1 MGNLDSKL
9 SQAAHNHHSYS
20 IIEESPRSSSSSTTT
35 PNGNS
40 PGSLSGHFNLDQL
53 GFRLAAPSPPLWTV
67 KRVNYQNEG
76 KNSLLFEFNHG
87 KLAVTS
93 GGSSNRH
100 LKLAQNQ
107 IKMLKGIRHPNIA
120 RYLFA
125 EESGHSNSGGGT
137 SGSGSGLFKCVLI
150 VESMRPLSW
159 FTSNGDHHLSMEQ
172 LVSGIHG
179 ITTAVAFLHDKCAIS
194 HNNVNEHAVYLNGKQ
209 VWKLSDFELA
219 MSFGDLSRES
229 LRQIWEFRHKE
240 SLTPEETSEFRLN
253 VSWFFFSSFWK
264 SKSLFF
270 NEQ

>member
-9 SQAAHNHHSYS
+9 SQAHNHHSYS
-20 IIEESPRSSSSSTTT
+20 IIEESPKSSPTT
-35 PNGNS
+35 PNGTS
-40 PGSLSGHFNLDQL
+40 PGGSSSLSPSGHFNLDQL

-87 KLAVTS
+87 KLAAATS
-93 GGSSNRH
+93 GANSNRH

-137 SGSGSGLFKCVLI
+137 GGSGGLFKCVLI

-159 FTSNGDHHLSMEQ
+159 FTASGEHHHLSMEQ

-194 HNNVNEHAVYLNGKQ
+194 HNNVTEHAVYLNGKQ

-219 MSFGDLSRES
+219 MSFGDLGRES
-229 LRQIWEFRHKE
+229 LRQIWEFRQKE

-253 VSWFFFSSFWK
+253 VSCCFIDVF
-264 SKSLFF
+264 
-270 NEQ
+270 